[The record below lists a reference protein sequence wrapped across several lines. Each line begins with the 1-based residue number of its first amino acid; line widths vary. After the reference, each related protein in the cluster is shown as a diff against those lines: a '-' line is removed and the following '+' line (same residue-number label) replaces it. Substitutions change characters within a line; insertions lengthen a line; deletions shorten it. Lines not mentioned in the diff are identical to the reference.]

1 MNIPGMVKWIVIGI
15 LTLSILIVVINIPTY
30 LEFQE
35 QMKDSRE
42 RLLAGSHII
51 QTRNGSIEYAQT
63 GQGYR
68 VLVVHGAGGGYDQGL
83 FISEIFLS
91 EDFRVI
97 APSRY
102 GFLRTPLPAN
112 ATPAA
117 QADAYIDF
125 LDALNISKVA
135 VIGFSAGGP
144 SSLEF
149 ALRHPDR
156 VSALVLVSAV
166 VHKEKPIDL
175 KDIII
180 HYLIFKSDFLF
191 WMIPKNFESSSL
203 SFFGIPPEVQANLT
217 PDEKRWLS
225 EVFVPSMNPISQ
237 RQAGMLN
244 DRINSVFLDY
254 QLDEINVPTLIVY
267 ARDDTL
273 VNRSHS
279 ESAARKIPDAKV
291 IVLESGG
298 HILMGNHE
306 RVRSEIVE
314 FLRYNTL
321 DQMVREP

>member
-15 LTLSILIVVINIPTY
+15 IAISTLIVVIIIPGC
-30 LEFQE
+30 LEFQD
-35 QMKDSRE
+35 QMKESRE
-42 RLLAGSHII
+42 RLLEGSRII
-51 QTRNGSIEYAQT
+51 QIRNGSFEYAQE
-63 GQGYR
+63 GEGYP

-91 EDFRVI
+91 DDFRVI

-112 ATPAA
+112 ATLAA
-117 QADAYIDF
+117 QADAYIDL

-135 VIGFSAGGP
+135 VVGFSAGGP

-180 HYLIFKSDFLF
+180 HYVIFKSDFLF

-203 SFFGIPPEVQANLT
+203 SFFGVPPEVQANLT
-217 PDEKRWLS
+217 PDEKQWLS
-225 EVFVPSMNPISQ
+225 GVFIPSMNPISQ

-254 QLDEINVPTLIVY
+254 HLDEITVPTLIVY

-279 ESAARKIPDAKV
+279 KFAAQEIPDAKV
-291 IVLESGG
+291 IALESGG

-306 RVRSEIVE
+306 RVRSEIVK
-314 FLRYNTL
+314 FLKNNTL
-321 DQMVREP
+321 DQKVRKP